1 MNPNTTP
8 QSTAKIAGRPIHPM
22 TVALPITLLVATF
35 VCDALFYLTGEP
47 LLATVALYALGAG
60 IAFAALAGLFGFIDY
75 FGSREIRNLRAAH
88 IHMIG
93 NTSVLLLSIVNFL
106 LRYGA
111 DEPVPVAGLVISTI
125 VFVVIHVTGWMGW
138 TMVYRHG
145 VGVNTASRSN
155 G

>member
-1 MNPNTTP
+1 MTPHHTP
-8 QSTAKIAGRPIHPM
+8 QSTARIAGRPIHPM

-35 VCDALFYLTGEP
+35 ACDVLFYFTDEP

-60 IAFAALAGLFGFIDY
+60 IVFAALAGLFGFIDY
-75 FGSREIRNLRAAH
+75 FGSREIRNLTAAN

-93 NTSVLLLSIVNFL
+93 NVSILALSVVNFL
-106 LRYGA
+106 LRYRA
-111 DEPVPVAGLVISTI
+111 AELVPTSSLVISII

-145 VGVNTASRSN
+145 VGVNTA
-155 G
+155 GAQP

>member
-1 MNPNTTP
+1 MNPATTP
-8 QSTAKIAGRPIHPM
+8 QSRARIAGRPIHPM

-35 VCDALFYLTGEP
+35 VCDALFYFTGER

-60 IAFAALAGLFGFIDY
+60 IVFAALAGMFGFVDY
-75 FGSREIRNLRAAH
+75 FGSREIRSLRAAH

-93 NTSVLLLSIVNFL
+93 NTSILLLSVVNFL

-111 DEPVPVAGLVISTI
+111 ADPVPTSSLVISTI
-125 VFVVIHVTGWMGW
+125 VFVAIHVTGWMGW

-145 VGVNTASRSN
+145 VGVNTGHGRAE
-155 G
+155 

>member
-1 MNPNTTP
+1 MNTGRTP

-22 TVALPITLLVATF
+22 TVALPITLLVITF
-35 VCDALFYLTGEP
+35 VCDALYTFTGET

-60 IAFAALAGLFGFIDY
+60 IVFAALAGVFGFIDY
-75 FGSREIRNLRAAH
+75 FGSREIRSLRAAH

-93 NTSVLLLSIVNFL
+93 NTVILLLSIVNFL

-111 DEPVPVAGLVISTI
+111 AEPVPTSGLILSTI
-125 VFVVIHVTGWMGW
+125 VFVAIHVTGWMGW

-145 VGVNTASRSN
+145 VGVNTARMH